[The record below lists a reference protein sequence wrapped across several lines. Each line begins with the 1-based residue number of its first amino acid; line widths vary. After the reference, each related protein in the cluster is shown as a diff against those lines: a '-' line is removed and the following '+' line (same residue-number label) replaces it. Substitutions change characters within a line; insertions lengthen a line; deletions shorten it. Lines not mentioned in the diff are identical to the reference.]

1 MARIDLLFF
10 LGGGA
15 VLIFKHLGKG
25 SCEKRICWKAHFWGV
40 RGKNDIKVNGAGE
53 ESLEDRRDFRE
64 AGCQTEA
71 G

>member
-1 MARIDLLFF
+1 MARIGLLFF

-15 VLIFKHLGKG
+15 VLIFKHVGKG
-25 SCEKRICWKAHFWGV
+25 SCEKRNLLESAFLGV
-40 RGKNDIKVNGAGE
+40 RGKNDIKINDAGE
-53 ESLEDRRDFRE
+53 ESLEDRGDFRE